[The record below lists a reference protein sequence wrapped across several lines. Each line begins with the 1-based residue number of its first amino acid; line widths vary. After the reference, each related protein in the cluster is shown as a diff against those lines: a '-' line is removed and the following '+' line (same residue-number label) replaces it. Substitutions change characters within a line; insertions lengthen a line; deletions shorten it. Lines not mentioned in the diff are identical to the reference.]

1 MSKAKYKEYKIWRF
15 AYESCEDK
23 ILIPDN
29 VKLYCV
35 NYHRDD
41 ESRKCKIT
49 SEQLGKNIF
58 NETYI
63 AIIPYSDKVWNLSCD
78 KRQTYNLN
86 KFNVNNEYIVW
97 VIEQIFPLSDDF
109 PITTEIPVLPVSYL
123 KNRTTRI
130 EFNKKL
136 FTKFIDDLETQNLSE
151 EEKETKI
158 SDKFVPVYEYV
169 KIHGIDKDYQGNLDI
184 TRVLV
189 KSWLDGTDYFV
200 IKRESVDIKE
210 VLDERLDE
218 RMSYISEDEFNTVF
232 NDTVNKLIN

>member
-15 AYESCEDK
+15 AYESCENK
-23 ILIPDN
+23 ILIPDGI
-29 VKLYCV
+29 KLYCV
-35 NYHRDD
+35 DYHRGI
-41 ESRKCKIT
+41 ESCKCKVT
-49 SEQLGKNIF
+49 SEQLGRDVY

-63 AIIPYSDKVWNLSCD
+63 AVIPYSDKVWNLSYD

-97 VIEQIFPLSDDF
+97 VVEQIFPLSDDF

-130 EFNKKL
+130 KFNKEL
-136 FTKFIDDLETQNLSE
+136 FIKFIDDLDSQNLSE
-151 EEKETKI
+151 DEKEIKI

-169 KIHGIDKDYQGNLDI
+169 KIHGIDKNYQGYLDI

-189 KSWLDGTDYFV
+189 KSWLDGSDYFM

-218 RMSYISEDEFNTVF
+218 RLS
-232 NDTVNKLIN
+232 LIHI